1 MTLLLKESDVRQ
13 LLTMDMA
20 ISAVEE
26 SFQRLADGTAILHSR
41 QRLFVPG
48 GSYLHY
54 MAAADTRRG
63 YMGLKIYTSSREG
76 LRFIVPLFNAIS
88 GELLALI
95 EADYLGQMRTG
106 AASGIAT
113 RLMAREDATKVGL
126 IGTGLQARTQLL
138 AIAQVRNI
146 ERVRVFGRDP
156 ARRANFSAGM
166 AEQLKIPVDSVET
179 AEAAVRETD
188 IIVTSTTASQP
199 VLRGQWL
206 RPGVHINAIGANFPQ
221 KRELDGSAV
230 FRADIIA
237 VDSREQAKIEAGD
250 LIQAFES
257 NTSRWDTVRELAEIA
272 AGRTPGRAHPNDITL
287 FKSNGIAIEDVVT
300 ASRVYE
306 KAIEMKIGQQVPLWK
321 NEEQFGQRPPRP

>member
-1 MTLLLKESDVRQ
+1 MALLLTESDVRQ
-13 LLTMDMA
+13 LLTMEMA
-20 ISAVEE
+20 ISTVEE

-41 QRLFVPG
+41 KRLFVPG

-54 MAAADTRRG
+54 MAAADSRRG

-76 LRFIVPLFNAIS
+76 LRFIIPLFNAIS

-106 AASGIAT
+106 AASGVAT

-138 AIAQVRNI
+138 AIVQVRKI

-156 ARRANFSAGM
+156 GRRAKFSSEV
-166 AEQLKIPVDSVET
+166 AERLKMPVDAVDT
-179 AEAAVRETD
+179 AEAAVRDAD
-188 IIVTSTTASQP
+188 IVVTSTTASQP
-199 VLRGQWL
+199 VLNGAWL
-206 RPGVHINAIGANFPQ
+206 RPGMHINAIGANFPQ
-221 KRELDGSAV
+221 KRELDGGAV
-230 FRADIIA
+230 LRADIIA

-257 NTSRWDTVRELAEIA
+257 DPSRWDSVRELAEIA
-272 AGRTPGRAHPNDITL
+272 AGRIPGRAHPNDITL

>member
-1 MTLLLKESDVRQ
+1 
-13 LLTMDMA
+13 
-20 ISAVEE
+20 
-26 SFQRLADGTAILHSR
+26 
-41 QRLFVPG
+41 
-48 GSYLHY
+48 
-54 MAAADTRRG
+54 
-63 YMGLKIYTSSREG
+63 
-76 LRFIVPLFNAIS
+76 
-88 GELLALI
+88 
-95 EADYLGQMRTG
+95 
-106 AASGIAT
+106 
-113 RLMAREDATKVGL
+113 
-126 IGTGLQARTQLL
+126 
-138 AIAQVRNI
+138 
-146 ERVRVFGRDP
+146 
-156 ARRANFSAGM
+156 M

-199 VLRGQWL
+199 VLHGQWL

-250 LIQAFES
+250 LIQAFEGDPA
-257 NTSRWDTVRELAEIA
+257 RWDSVRELAEIA

-306 KAIEMKIGQQVPLWK
+306 KAIEMKIGQQVPLWE